1 MAISGTMET
10 PMPAPTML
18 SKLLNWPLSKTIWGW
33 RRARSQAATAVS
45 RKQWPSRSSRNGS
58 ERRAFRTRERSKTRR
73 EEVGSYRGNDANG
86 DEAADGVLALDDVAF
101 GGFQLA
107 ENGAGARQKCF
118 ADVGKP
124 YRAAQAVEETRAE
137 LAFEFHDLLG
147 EGWLRDVRLLGGAA
161 KAAGFGDGAK
171 VAKLMQLHRLCLSIL
186 SELYIGCIGR
196 APLTLQLRSQ
206 AARFARLQPSN

>member
-1 MAISGTMET
+1 MILRERGEEALGEQRSGFEFVAADGKREDGDVNGARTET
-10 PMPAPTML
+10 VQKDGRDFFHNTQKGL
-18 SKLLNWPLSKTIWGW
+18 
-33 RRARSQAATAVS
+33 
-45 RKQWPSRSSRNGS
+45 RKF
-58 ERRAFRTRERSKTRR
+58 ARERSKTRR

-196 APLTLQLRSQ
+196 ARLTLQLRSQ
-206 AARFARLQPSN
+206 AARFARLRPSN